1 MDNQGVDSDA
11 PRGWRAWLAHAFAV
25 EKYDESS
32 LSDEEKE
39 ILTRLA
45 LQIDKRGVNSAAI
58 IWFQSN
64 RHMSW
69 IGSQVLVAAAPVY
82 DLAHQFVEPMLR
94 ALGLYV
100 KPADMPLL
108 AEAFTKRYSV
118 EYLLQ
123 RIEAAQAGELNTE
136 PADNTTPAAP

>member
-1 MDNQGVDSDA
+1 VDTNA

-39 ILTRLA
+39 LLTRLA
-45 LQIDKRGVNSAAI
+45 LQIQRRGVSTAAI
-58 IWFQSN
+58 LWFQSN
-64 RHMSW
+64 HHMSW
-69 IGSQVLVAAAPVY
+69 VGSQVLVAAAPVY

-100 KPADMPLL
+100 KPAEMPLL
-108 AEAFTKRYSV
+108 AEAFAKRFSV

-123 RIEAAQAGELNTE
+123 RIEAAQAGEMDE
-136 PADNTTPAAP
+136 SDS